1 MTKLRKKKQPND
13 NSIYNYTLKTVE
25 SKDQLCD
32 LNKVNKHE
40 NKPQSGRNSY
50 FFIKMKKT
58 PFSKRNIPPIR
69 CYFSRRNIH
78 LVTRLSRYTHV
89 RIFQTEE

>member
-32 LNKVNKHE
+32 LNKVNEHE

-50 FFIKMKKT
+50 FFIENEENTFFQKKH
-58 PFSKRNIPPIR
+58 PSHQMLFFQKKHPPRHPSKQ
-69 CYFSRRNIH
+69 IH
-78 LVTRLSRYTHV
+78 ACQD
-89 RIFQTEE
+89 FPN